1 MEPKPADLR
10 ANLLIRSGN
19 ESEGA
24 LSSATISPCQA
35 AVWARCLVSWVEARE
50 VLYESLFYHPLTS
63 KSVSVETG
71 GADGDQAGA
80 VTAPLQTGKTGLAR
94 ADTHALDGTGV

>member
-35 AVWARCLVSWVEARE
+35 AFWARCLGSWVEPRE

-63 KSVSVETG
+63 MSVSVKPLAKAAQSWRCHPVARRSRKAQQ
-71 GADGDQAGA
+71 GAF
-80 VTAPLQTGKTGLAR
+80 K
-94 ADTHALDGTGV
+94 